1 MSTLVQSNARP
12 LDSVVLAV
20 VLTGFVAST
29 YGFGVYLF
37 ANLVVDMRRDIG
49 FDYTTVG
56 LITGGAQC
64 G

>member
-1 MSTLVQSNARP
+1 MSTLVHSNTRP

-20 VLTGFVAST
+20 VLTGLVAST

-49 FDYTTVG
+49 FEYTSV
-56 LITGGAQC
+56 
-64 G
+64 

>member
-1 MSTLVQSNARP
+1 MMSTLVQNNSRA

-37 ANLVVDMRRDIG
+37 ANLVVDMRRDLS
-49 FDYTTVG
+49 
-56 LITGGAQC
+56 LIHI
-64 G
+64 